1 MSGVSVGGRPKR
13 GEQLL
18 LRHVLAG
25 RGSVRT
31 TASERLEREL
41 GPRLARLLVSALG
54 R

>member
-1 MSGVSVGGRPKR
+1 VIVNERPKR
-13 GEQLL
+13 GAQLL

-25 RGSVRT
+25 LRPERAPASV
-31 TASERLEREL
+31 RLEREL